1 MQIAA
6 PRPLFAWDCLED
18 SPSLGTIKHLLA
30 SIPDATLLAD
40 LRRQRHRGR
49 NDYPVHVLWGVVLLR
64 ILLRHVSF
72 EAVLGELRRN
82 AGLRALLG
90 IASEAEVPK
99 AWNVSRFQE
108 VLGQEPHRT
117 HLREIFDVMVRRLSQ
132 VVPDLGVHTAG
143 DATALHA
150 RAKKNTQAVAAE
162 TAEGLAQPSGGRQ
175 EYTDEEGNVTRVV
188 EWFGYKLHL
197 LVDTRHEVSL
207 AYRTT
212 SANASDGSTLPA
224 LLPQA
229 QANVGEKRIQTLA
242 YDKAAD
248 DGKVH
253 EQLAEAKIRPVIETR
268 RLWKDEFERLLPGH
282 DGTSNVVY
290 DEAGTLYCYDR
301 LSQTPVKHR
310 MSYIGY
316 EPQRQTIK
324 YRCPARHEG
333 WSCPSDAVCNAG
345 KSYGKTVRVD
355 RTLDLRRF
363 PPIPRATK
371 KFERLYRGRSAVERT
386 NARLK
391 IFWGVDDGHITGARR
406 FYGMVGAVMVVHVA
420 FATLLAAA
428 PRREGTLGRLHL
440 GPIQK
445 ALQASGS
452 T

>member
-6 PRPLFAWDCLED
+6 TRPLFAWDCLED
-18 SPSLGTIKHLLA
+18 SPSLRTIKHLLA
-30 SIPDATLLAD
+30 CIPDGTLLAD
-40 LRRQRHRGR
+40 LRRRRHRGR

-64 ILLRHVSF
+64 IVLRHVSF

-82 AGLRALLG
+82 AGLRTLIG
-90 IASEAEVPK
+90 IPSEAGVPK

-117 HLREIFDVMVRRLSQ
+117 QMQEIFNGMVQRLSH

-143 DATALHA
+143 DATALHG
-150 RAKKNTQAVAAE
+150 RAKKSKKAVAAE
-162 TAEGLAQPSGGRQ
+162 IREGLAQPTGGRK
-175 EYTDEEGNVTRVV
+175 EYTDDEGNVTRVV
-188 EWFGYKLHL
+188 AWFGYKLHL
-197 LVDTRHEVSL
+197 LVDAKHEVSL

-212 SANASDGSTLPA
+212 SANASDGHTLPA

-229 QANVGEKRIQTLA
+229 QANVGESRMQTLA
-242 YDKAAD
+242 YDMAAD
-248 DGKVH
+248 DGKIH
-253 EQLAEAKIRPVIETR
+253 QRLAKAQIRPVIKNR

-282 DGTSNVVY
+282 DGTSHVVY
-290 DEAGTLYCYDR
+290 DEAGTLYCYDHV
-301 LSQTPVKHR
+301 SSTPVKHR

-333 WSCPSDAVCNAG
+333 WTCPSEAVCNAG

-355 RTLDLRRF
+355 SKVDLRRF

-371 KFERLYRGRSAVERT
+371 KFERLYRGRSAVERV
-386 NARLK
+386 NGRLK
-391 IFWGVDDGHITGARR
+391 MFWGVDDGNLTGARR